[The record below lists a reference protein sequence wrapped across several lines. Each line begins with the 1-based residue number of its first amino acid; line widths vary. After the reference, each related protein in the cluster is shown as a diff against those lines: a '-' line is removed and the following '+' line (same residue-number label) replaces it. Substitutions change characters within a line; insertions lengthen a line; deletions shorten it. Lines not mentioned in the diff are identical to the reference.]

1 MKQKCR
7 VLLAVLLAGLA
18 GVLAGGAAWAR
29 NAPAFSLPDADG
41 KDIALAAFRG
51 KYVVLDFIQTTCPH
65 CRTAGTVLQKMYA
78 ENRDRLM
85 VISISDPSTAAAA
98 VRQYVQDHG
107 ITYPVLIGDLKAYV
121 DYLGVSPQKPSVAV
135 PVFFFIGRAGE
146 ILEER
151 SLERAS
157 DKDWFANMEQN
168 LEASIKKMLPVKPA
182 ESSRKTGGAAKKR
195 PAVKKEPEA
204 EGGKQKAVGQL

>member
-1 MKQKCR
+1 MKQKSPVFLIC
-7 VLLAVLLAGLA
+7 LLAGLA
-18 GVLAGGAAWAR
+18 AVLAGGAAWGR

-41 KDIALAAFRG
+41 KEVALAAFRG
-51 KYVVLDFIQTTCPH
+51 QYVVLDFIQTTCPH
-65 CRTAGTVLQKMYA
+65 CRAAGTVLQRMYT

-85 VISISDPSTAAAA
+85 VISISDPSTAAAT
-98 VRQYVQDHG
+98 VRQYVQEHG

-121 DYLGVSPQKPSVAV
+121 DYLGVSPQKPSVPV
-135 PVFFFIGRAGE
+135 PVFFFVGRTGE

-151 SLERAS
+151 SLERAA

-182 ESSRKTGGAAKKR
+182 EKSQKAGGAAKKR
-195 PAVKKEPEA
+195 PAGKKEPKA
-204 EGGKQKAVGQL
+204 EGGKQKAVGQR

>member
-7 VLLAVLLAGLA
+7 VSLAVLLAGLA
-18 GVLAGGAAWAR
+18 VVLAGGAAWAR
-29 NAPAFSLPDADG
+29 NAPAFSLPDTDG
-41 KDIALAAFRG
+41 KDVALAAFRG
-51 KYVVLDFIQTTCPH
+51 KYVVVDFIQTTCPH
-65 CRTAGTVLQKMYA
+65 CRVAGEVLQKMYA

-85 VISISDPSTAAAA
+85 VISISDPSTAIPAM
-98 VRQYVQDHG
+98 RQYVQEHR
-107 ITYPVLIGDLKAYV
+107 ITYPVLLGDMKAYV
-121 DYLGVSPQKPSVAV
+121 DYLGVSPQKPSVSV
-135 PVFFFIGRAGE
+135 PVFFFIGPSGE

-151 SLERAS
+151 NLERAS

-195 PAVKKEPEA
+195 PAVKKQP
-204 EGGKQKAVGQL
+204 

>member
-7 VLLAVLLAGLA
+7 VSLAVLLAGLA
-18 GVLAGGAAWAR
+18 VVLAGGAAWAR

-41 KDIALAAFRG
+41 KDVALAAFRG
-51 KYVVLDFIQTTCPH
+51 KYVVVDFIQTTCPH
-65 CRTAGTVLQKMYA
+65 CRVAGEVLQKMYA

-85 VISISDPSTAAAA
+85 VISISDPSTAIPAM
-98 VRQYVQDHG
+98 RQYVQEHR
-107 ITYPVLIGDLKAYV
+107 ITYPVLLGDMKAYV
-121 DYLGVSPQKPSVAV
+121 DYLGVSPQKPSVSV
-135 PVFFFIGRAGE
+135 PVFFFIGPSGE

-151 SLERAS
+151 NLERAS

-195 PAVKKEPEA
+195 PAVKKQP
-204 EGGKQKAVGQL
+204 